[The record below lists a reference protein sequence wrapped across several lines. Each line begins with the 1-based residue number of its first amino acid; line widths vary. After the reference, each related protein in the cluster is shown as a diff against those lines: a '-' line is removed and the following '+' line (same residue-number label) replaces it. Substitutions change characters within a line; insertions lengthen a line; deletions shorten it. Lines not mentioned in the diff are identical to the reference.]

1 MPKITIV
8 EYDGEVHEVDAEV
21 GSTLME
27 SAIRSGVSSIIAEC
41 GGSCSCATCHV
52 YIDEAWAG
60 RLQPPSAEEA
70 DQLDFAFAVQ
80 PTSRLSCQIRV
91 TEELEGMRLHT
102 PYHQGR

>member
-8 EYDGEVHEVDAEV
+8 EYDGETHEVDAEV

-27 SAIRSGVSSIIAEC
+27 SAVRGGVTSIIAEC

-52 YIDEAWAG
+52 YIDEAWVG

-70 DQLDFAFAVQ
+70 DQLDFAFNAQ
-80 PTSRLSCQIRV
+80 PTSRLSCQIKV
-91 TEELEGMRLHT
+91 TEDLEGLMLHT